1 MKYNG
6 KSIQWVWFDL
16 DDTLIDFTSNSK
28 AALAKLYV
36 EARLDRWFADAATW
50 TERYEGHNHPL
61 WDSLARGEI
70 TTAFLRMERFR
81 RPLADA
87 GCSDVEARSLSIDLD
102 PLYLDLLA
110 QERGLVPGAK
120 EMLRKVRE
128 AGVHTGILSN
138 GFKDVQHRKIEHAG
152 LSELID
158 LTVLSDDIDVQKPDT
173 RLYIHAMER
182 AGITDH
188 SAHLMIGDNPDTDI
202 AAALRAG
209 WQAILLQPQHP
220 DKSPKPVPAG
230 AASAATL
237 ADATEM
243 LGM

>member
-36 EARLDRWFADAATW
+36 EARLDRWFADAAIW

-87 GCSDVEARSLSIDLD
+87 GCSDVEARRLSTDLD

-110 QERGLVPGAK
+110 HERGLVPGAK
-120 EMLRKVRE
+120 EILRKVRE

-202 AAALRAG
+202 AGALRAG

-220 DKSPKPVPAG
+220 DKSSKPVPAG

>member
-87 GCSDVEARSLSIDLD
+87 GCSDVEARRLSTDLD

-120 EMLRKVRE
+120 EILRKVRE

-202 AAALRAG
+202 AGALRAG

-220 DKSPKPVPAG
+220 GKSPKPVPAG

>member
-6 KSIQWVWFDL
+6 KNIQWVWFDL

-36 EARLDRWFADAATW
+36 EARLDRWFADAAIW

-87 GCSDVEARSLSIDLD
+87 GCSDVEARRLSTDLD

-120 EMLRKVRE
+120 EILRKVRE

-202 AAALRAG
+202 AGALRAG

-237 ADATEM
+237 SDATEM

>member
-6 KSIQWVWFDL
+6 NDIQWVWFDL
-16 DDTLIDFTSNSK
+16 DDTIIDFTSNSK

-36 EARLDRWFADAATW
+36 EAGLDRWFADAATW

-87 GCSDVEARSLSIDLD
+87 GCGDDEARRLSTDLD

-120 EMLRKVRE
+120 EILRKVRE

-138 GFKDVQHRKIEHAG
+138 GFKDVQHRKIERAG

-158 LTVLSDDIDVQKPDT
+158 LTVLSDDIDVQKPDI
-173 RLYIHAMER
+173 RLYTYAMER
-182 AGITDH
+182 AGITDP

-202 AAALRAG
+202 AGAINAG
-209 WQAILLQPQHP
+209 WHAILLQPQHP
-220 DKSPKPVPAG
+220 GKAPKPVPDG

-243 LGM
+243 LEM

>member
-87 GCSDVEARSLSIDLD
+87 GCSDVEARRLSTDLD

-202 AAALRAG
+202 AGALRAG

-220 DKSPKPVPAG
+220 DKSPKLVPAG